1 MKTITLEE
9 HFITQSFVRT
19 TGSFSQNAPPRL
31 AAMQPK
37 LLDLGAGR
45 VAAMDEAGID
55 FQILSLASMGLDAL
69 DGPTATSL
77 VHDINDEL
85 ADAIHA
91 RPTRLGGFAAL
102 ALKEPAN
109 AAAEFDRCITK
120 LGFVGAMIDGTTDS
134 KFYDDP
140 QFLPIFEAAAS
151 LNVPIYLHP
160 APPPESIA
168 KVYYSGLPGDA
179 GHMLSIAGWGWH
191 AETGLHIL
199 RLIVSGLFD
208 RLPTLQIIIGH
219 MGEGVPYA
227 LARSSAVLSHGAQL
241 RQPVAD
247 YFQTNI
253 HVTTSGYFT
262 HPPLRCALDVLGIDR
277 MLFSI
282 DYPFSPNTNG
292 RAYLE
297 SLQALLSEKD
307 LAKLTHTNAERL
319 LKLAPRD

>member
-1 MKTITLEE
+1 
-9 HFITQSFVRT
+9 
-19 TGSFSQNAPPRL
+19 
-31 AAMQPK
+31 
-37 LLDLGAGR
+37 
-45 VAAMDEAGID
+45 
-55 FQILSLASMGLDAL
+55 
-69 DGPTATSL
+69 
-77 VHDINDEL
+77 
-85 ADAIHA
+85 
-91 RPTRLGGFAAL
+91 
-102 ALKEPAN
+102 
-109 AAAEFDRCITK
+109 
-120 LGFVGAMIDGTTDS
+120 
-134 KFYDDP
+134 
-140 QFLPIFEAAAS
+140 
-151 LNVPIYLHP
+151 
-160 APPPESIA
+160 
-168 KVYYSGLPGDA
+168 
-179 GHMLSIAGWGWH
+179 
-191 AETGLHIL
+191 
-199 RLIVSGLFD
+199 
-208 RLPTLQIIIGH
+208 
-219 MGEGVPYA
+219 VPYA